1 VLVPRCFSQLLFS
14 RLWRALYAKECS
26 MKKYSYLILA
36 IVFGVLTI
44 ASGAEFT
51 CHNSACNGEYSGSD
65 ISLFVASFS
74 VLFFV
79 IFLIKEQKKTE

>member
-1 VLVPRCFSQLLFS
+1 
-14 RLWRALYAKECS
+14 
-26 MKKYSYLILA
+26 MKKYSYLILS

-65 ISLFVASFS
+65 ISLFVAFFP

-79 IFLIKEQKKTE
+79 IFLIKRTKKTE